1 MKNQQPVVFIYKR
14 TPRGDPDYRGV
25 FGINDCMG
33 SMRNREFDAVIGIGG
48 KQPCLG
54 DEEIALKINWIGIT
68 PVKHG
73 SENRGSLV
81 TFSKYLL
88 YDEKGPF
95 INDIAPK
102 LYKYMYIG
110 THRRS
115 LMSTS
120 LPSNIYDEVKKILK
134 LANKCSPSKGIPK
147 KTKAARKCR

>member
-14 TPRGDPDYRGV
+14 THRGDPDYRGV

-33 SMRNREFDAVIGIGG
+33 SMRNREFDAVIGIGVQ
-48 KQPCLG
+48 QPWLG

-68 PVKHG
+68 PVKHR
-73 SENRGSLV
+73 SDNRGSLV
-81 TFSKYLL
+81 TFSKYCL
-88 YDEKGPF
+88 YDEKGPL

-102 LYKYMYIG
+102 LYKYMYID

-120 LPSNIYDEVKKILK
+120 LPSNIYDEVKEILK
-134 LANKCSPSKGIPK
+134 SANKCSPSKGIPN
-147 KTKAARKCR
+147 KTNDGRKCR